1 MPVSDVTTAPVDQAA
16 AHSEHRRILVI
27 LAALMLGMAL
37 AALDQTIVATALPTI
52 AGDLHGLDHLS
63 WVVTA
68 YLLATCIS
76 TPLWGKLGDLYGRKS
91 LFQLSILIFLAG
103 SMLSGLSQSMIE
115 LIAFRA
121 IQGVGAGGLMVGAQ
135 AIMGDV
141 VPARQRGRY
150 MGYFGAVFGITN
162 VAGPLL
168 GGWFT
173 EHLSWRWIFYINVPL
188 GIVALFV
195 VATVLHIPVNRVP
208 HKIDWLGTAFLSVG
222 VTSIILLTTWGGS
235 EYAWGSAPIIA
246 LGLISLVTLGVFCW
260 IETRATEPI
269 IPLWLFKNRTFT
281 ATSGVGFI
289 IGFSMFGAIIYL
301 PLYLQ
306 IVHGASPTLSGLEL
320 LPMIG
325 GMLLTFILSGRLVT
339 RTGRYKVF
347 PIVGTGVLAVGLA
360 LLTQL
365 GPHTPYGVVAIYMFI
380 TGMGIGL
387 CMQVLVVAVQNAV
400 PHSALGRGHRHLDV
414 LPDHRGSLRGRRPRS
429 RVRQPAALPTQA
441 ARHRR
446 RAQVGQWL
454 QPDGQSSP
462 DRTPSPVPAH
472 LRHRCFQPFR
482 RDRLFGSDSLRRSGI
497 HPQLADQG
505 DPTADDCVRGHRA
518 SRPRAVRS
526 QRSGRGNRQCIASA
540 GVGARLWVT
549 PARSGWRRCVAPGTG
564 WAGFP
569 FGEEPATDRVAPN
582 ARAGIRPHPPI
593 ADDPPLAVLATVDL
607 PQVSHPGGR

>member
-1 MPVSDVTTAPVDQAA
+1 VSDVTTAPVDGAA
-16 AHSEHRRILVI
+16 GQDEHRRILVI

-52 AGDLHGLDHLS
+52 AGDLHGLNHLS

-91 LFQLSILIFLAG
+91 LFQLAIVIFLAG
-103 SMLSGLSQSMIE
+103 SMLSGLSQSMVE

-121 IQGVGAGGLMVGAQ
+121 IQGIGAGGLMVGAQ

-150 MGYFGAVFGITN
+150 MGYFGVVFGVTN

-222 VTSIILLTTWGGS
+222 VTCIILLTTWAGS
-235 EYAWGSAPIIA
+235 EYAWGSTPIIA
-246 LGLISLVTLGVFCW
+246 LGLTSLVTLGIFCW
-260 IETRATEPI
+260 IETKVPEPI

-281 ATSGVGFI
+281 ATSAVGFI

-339 RTGRYKVF
+339 KTGRYKVF
-347 PIVGTGVLAVGLA
+347 PIVGTAVLAIGLL

-365 GPHTPYGVVAIYMFI
+365 GTHTPYGEVAVFMFI

-387 CMQVLVVAVQNAV
+387 VMQVLVVAVQNAV
-400 PHSALGRGHRHLDV
+400 PHSALGVATATSTFFRTIGGAFGVAVLGAVFANRLLSQLTLHATAAELKLLSGSNLTANPAQIELLPAPQRTFVVSAFSHSVETAFLVAVPFAVLGFILSWLIKEIPLRTTAFVATDGPEHEQSDRGEV
-414 LPDHRGSLRGRRPRS
+414 
-429 RVRQPAALPTQA
+429 
-441 ARHRR
+441 
-446 RAQVGQWL
+446 VGEAG
-454 QPDGQSSP
+454 DES
-462 DRTPSPVPAH
+462 RTPASVP
-472 LRHRCFQPFR
+472 
-482 RDRLFGSDSLRRSGI
+482 GSG
-497 HPQLADQG
+497 
-505 DPTADDCVRGHRA
+505 
-518 SRPRAVRS
+518 
-526 QRSGRGNRQCIASA
+526 
-540 GVGARLWVT
+540 
-549 PARSGWRRCVAPGTG
+549 
-564 WAGFP
+564 
-569 FGEEPATDRVAPN
+569 
-582 ARAGIRPHPPI
+582 
-593 ADDPPLAVLATVDL
+593 
-607 PQVSHPGGR
+607 

>member
-1 MPVSDVTTAPVDQAA
+1 MSDVTTAPVDQAA
-16 AHSEHRRILVI
+16 SDEHRRILVI

-91 LFQLSILIFLAG
+91 LFQLAIVIFLAG
-103 SMLSGLSQSMIE
+103 SMLSGLSQTMIE

-121 IQGVGAGGLMVGAQ
+121 IQGIGAGGLMVGAQ

-150 MGYFGAVFGITN
+150 MGYFGVVFGVTN

-195 VATVLHIPVNRVP
+195 VATVLHIPVKRVP
-208 HKIDWLGTAFLSVG
+208 HKIDWAGTAFLSVG
-222 VTSIILLTTWGGS
+222 VTCIILLTTWAGS
-235 EYAWGSAPIIA
+235 EYAWGSTPIIA
-246 LGLISLVTLGVFCW
+246 LGLTSLVTLGIFCW
-260 IETRATEPI
+260 IETRVPEPI

-289 IGFSMFGAIIYL
+289 IGFAMFGAIIYL

-306 IVHGASPTLSGLEL
+306 IVHGSSPTLSGLQL

-325 GMLLTFILSGRLVT
+325 GMLLTFILSGQLVT

-347 PIVGTGVLAVGLA
+347 PIVGTAVLAIGLV

-365 GPHTPYGVVAIYMFI
+365 GPHTPYGVVAVYMFI

-387 CMQVLVVAVQNAV
+387 VMQVLVVAVQNAV
-400 PHSALGRGHRHLDV
+400 PHSALGVATATSTFFRTIGGAFGVAILGAVFANRLLSQLTLHATAAELKLVSGSNLTANPAQIEHLPAV
-414 LPDHRGSLRGRRPRS
+414 QRTFVIGAFSHSVETAFLVAVPFVILGFILSWLIKEIPLR
-429 RVRQPAALPTQA
+429 T
-441 ARHRR
+441 
-446 RAQVGQWL
+446 
-454 QPDGQSSP
+454 
-462 DRTPSPVPAH
+462 
-472 LRHRCFQPFR
+472 
-482 RDRLFGSDSLRRSGI
+482 
-497 HPQLADQG
+497 
-505 DPTADDCVRGHRA
+505 TAFV
-518 SRPRAVRS
+518 
-526 QRSGRGNRQCIASA
+526 
-540 GVGARLWVT
+540 
-549 PARSGWRRCVAPGTG
+549 
-564 WAGFP
+564 
-569 FGEEPATDRVAPN
+569 ATDRPEQDQPQPSEAIGE
-582 ARAGIRPHPPI
+582 AGDQSP
-593 ADDPPLAVLATVDL
+593 
-607 PQVSHPGGR
+607 VSASVPGPG

>member
-1 MPVSDVTTAPVDQAA
+1 VTEVMTAPSDEEAA
-16 AHSEHRRILVI
+16 GAEHRRILVI
-27 LAALMLGMAL
+27 LSALMLGMAL

-52 AGDLHGLDHLS
+52 AGDLHGLNHLS

-91 LFQLSILIFLAG
+91 LFQLSIVIFLVG
-103 SMLSGLSQSMIE
+103 SMLSGLSQSMFE

-121 IQGVGAGGLMVGAQ
+121 IQGIGAGGLMVGAQ

-150 MGYFGAVFGITN
+150 MGYFGVVFGVTN

-168 GGWFT
+168 GGLFT

-208 HKIDWLGTAFLSVG
+208 HKIDWAGTAFLSIG
-222 VTSIILLTTWGGS
+222 VTCIILLTTWAGS
-235 EYAWGSAPIIA
+235 QYAWGSAVIIG
-246 LGLISLVTLGVFCW
+246 LGLVALVTLGIFCW
-260 IETRATEPI
+260 IETRVSEPI

-281 ATSGVGFI
+281 ATSAVGFI

-306 IVHGASPTLSGLEL
+306 IVHGSSPTLSGLQL

-347 PIVGTGVLAVGLA
+347 PIVGTAVLAVGLF

-365 GPHTPYGVVAIYMFI
+365 GPHTSYGEAAVFMFI
-380 TGMGIGL
+380 TGLGIGL
-387 CMQVLVVAVQNAV
+387 VMQVLVVAVQNAV
-400 PHSALGRGHRHLDV
+400 PYSALGVATATSTFFRTIGGAFGVAILGAVFANRLISQLKLHATAAELKLISGSNLTANPAQIDHLPPAQRTFVISAFSHSVETAFLVAVPFVV
-414 LPDHRGSLRGRRPRS
+414 LGFILSWLIKEIPLRTTAFVATDRSEGERPQSGETHRG
-429 RVRQPAALPTQA
+429 AA
-441 ARHRR
+441 
-446 RAQVGQWL
+446 
-454 QPDGQSSP
+454 DESP
-462 DRTPSPVPAH
+462 
-472 LRHRCFQPFR
+472 
-482 RDRLFGSDSLRRSGI
+482 
-497 HPQLADQG
+497 
-505 DPTADDCVRGHRA
+505 
-518 SRPRAVRS
+518 
-526 QRSGRGNRQCIASA
+526 ASA
-540 GVGARLWVT
+540 G
-549 PARSGWRRCVAPGTG
+549 
-564 WAGFP
+564 AGP
-569 FGEEPATDRVAPN
+569 E
-582 ARAGIRPHPPI
+582 I
-593 ADDPPLAVLATVDL
+593 
-607 PQVSHPGGR
+607 GGR